1 MRSSLGS
8 RAGRCAATLVAAL
21 LTGGMGENGSGIQ
34 LELKPRVC
42 TLAANESQ
50 CSTTVHANWHSPREE
65 SLCLVILGRSDVKRC
80 WEHYTQ
86 GTYSIELVFS
96 DDLLFELKDARLE
109 TVLASEALRIIRE
122 ALRYRH
128 RRRDPWNIF
137 Q

>member
-1 MRSSLGS
+1 MRFSLGS
-8 RAGRCAATLVAAL
+8 RAGRCTAILIAAVS
-21 LTGGMGENGSGIQ
+21 TGGMGEPGSAIQ
-34 LELKPRVC
+34 LELRPRVC
-42 TLAANESQ
+42 TLAAKETQ

-80 WEHYTQ
+80 WEHYSQ

-96 DDLLFELKDARLE
+96 DELQFELKDSRLD

-122 ALRYRH
+122 AIRYRH

>member
-1 MRSSLGS
+1 MRFSLGS
-8 RAGRCAATLVAAL
+8 RTGRCTAILIAAVS
-21 LTGGMGENGSGIQ
+21 TGGMGEPGSGIQ
-34 LELKPRVC
+34 LELRPRVC
-42 TLAANESQ
+42 TLAANETQ

-80 WEHYTQ
+80 WEHYSH
-86 GTYSIELVFS
+86 GTHSIELVFS
-96 DDLLFELKDARLE
+96 DDLQFELKDSRLD

-122 ALRYRH
+122 AIRYRH

>member
-1 MRSSLGS
+1 MRFSLES
-8 RAGRCAATLVAAL
+8 RAGRCTAILLAAAVS
-21 LTGGMGENGSGIQ
+21 GGSGEPGSGIQ
-34 LELKPRVC
+34 LELRPRVC
-42 TLAANESQ
+42 TLGANETQ
-50 CSTTVHANWHSPREE
+50 CTTTVQANWHSPREE

-80 WEHYTQ
+80 WEHYSQ

-96 DDLLFELKDARLE
+96 DDLLFELKDSRLE

-122 ALRYRH
+122 AIRYRH